1 MRASVLLSLYRTPS
15 SSITG
20 LYDDASRTRR
30 RHSSD
35 TPTVVDTA
43 TRVVARGGGRLYYPS
58 MKLPHHTIHKLE
70 EGLNEA
76 FEDFPEVEAVFL
88 FGSVAEGRA
97 GAESDLDLAIVPSGA
112 GLRERR
118 LDLLSALV
126 RAGLDDVDLVFL
138 DTADVVLRYEAVRPN
153 FLIYARESFDHGEYY
168 SRTLRE
174 YWDFL
179 PYLELQRESMKR
191 RILYGQ
197 T

>member
-1 MRASVLLSLYRTPS
+1 
-15 SSITG
+15 
-20 LYDDASRTRR
+20 
-30 RHSSD
+30 
-35 TPTVVDTA
+35 
-43 TRVVARGGGRLYYPS
+43 
-58 MKLPHHTIHKLE
+58 MKLPHDTIHNLE
-70 EGLNEA
+70 EGINEA

>member
-1 MRASVLLSLYRTPS
+1 M
-15 SSITG
+15 
-20 LYDDASRTRR
+20 
-30 RHSSD
+30 
-35 TPTVVDTA
+35 VDTA
-43 TRVVARGGGRLYYPS
+43 TRIVARGGRRFYHSS
-58 MKLPHHTIHKLE
+58 MKLPPRTIHKLE
-70 EGLNEA
+70 EGLNEV

-88 FGSVAEGRA
+88 FGSVAEDRV

-126 RAGLDDVDLVFL
+126 RAGFDDVDLVFL

-153 FLIYARESFDHGEYY
+153 LLIYAREGFDHGEYY
-168 SRTLRE
+168 SRALRE

>member
-1 MRASVLLSLYRTPS
+1 
-15 SSITG
+15 
-20 LYDDASRTRR
+20 
-30 RHSSD
+30 
-35 TPTVVDTA
+35 
-43 TRVVARGGGRLYYPS
+43 
-58 MKLPHHTIHKLE
+58 MKLSPHTIRKLE

-153 FLIYARESFDHGEYY
+153 FLIYARESFDRGEYY